1 MLAGCLSLPSH
12 HSSSC
17 ISLLFILKWNH
28 PLYDLDD
35 PMISARPPS
44 PSAASLQPAR
54 SRFVGCVLTGSGT
67 YEVPT
72 SLLDAAGIPCN
83 MAHERKP
90 CCSSSHSSLTPL
102 ASGGGLALVSGI
114 LLLWFTPPLM
124 RLLPLTCHMT
134 GSMQLQGAFLSRSPP
149 YHKPGLWGEVLILN

>member
-35 PMISARPPS
+35 PMISARLPS
-44 PSAASLQPAR
+44 PNAASLQPAR

-67 YEVPT
+67 YEMPT

-114 LLLWFTPPLM
+114 LLLWFTPPSHDTPASH
-124 RLLPLTCHMT
+124 LPYDRIHAAT
-134 GSMQLQGAFLSRSPP
+134 GSLPFLIPTLPQTRAV
-149 YHKPGLWGEVLILN
+149 G

>member
-1 MLAGCLSLPSH
+1 MLAGCPSLLSH

-44 PSAASLQPAR
+44 PNAASLQPAR
-54 SRFVGCVLTGSGT
+54 SRFVGCILTGSGT
-67 YEVPT
+67 YEMPT

-90 CCSSSHSSLTPL
+90 CCSLSHSSLTPL
-102 ASGGGLALVSGI
+102 DSGGGLALVSGI
-114 LLLWFTPPLM
+114 LLLWFTPPSHDTPASH
-124 RLLPLTCHMT
+124 LPYDRIHAAT
-134 GSMQLQGAFLSRSPP
+134 GSLPFLIPTLPQTRAV
-149 YHKPGLWGEVLILN
+149 G

>member
-35 PMISARPPS
+35 PMISARLPS
-44 PSAASLQPAR
+44 PNAASLQPAR

-67 YEVPT
+67 YEMPT

-102 ASGGGLALVSGI
+102 ASAGGLALVSGI
-114 LLLWFTPPLM
+114 LLLWFTPPSHDTPASH
-124 RLLPLTCHMT
+124 LPYDRIHAAT
-134 GSMQLQGAFLSRSPP
+134 GSLPFSIPTLPQTRAVG
-149 YHKPGLWGEVLILN
+149 

>member
-67 YEVPT
+67 YEMPT

-83 MAHERKP
+83 MAHGEK
-90 CCSSSHSSLTPL
+90 T
-102 ASGGGLALVSGI
+102 
-114 LLLWFTPPLM
+114 LLLLKPFITHSPCLWRWAGSCLRNPASVVHSPSHETPASH
-124 RLLPLTCHMT
+124 LPYDRIHAAT
-134 GSMQLQGAFLSRSPP
+134 GSLPFLIPTLPQTRAV
-149 YHKPGLWGEVLILN
+149 G

>member
-44 PSAASLQPAR
+44 PNAASLQPAR

-67 YEVPT
+67 YEMLT

-114 LLLWFTPPLM
+114 LLLWFTPPSHDTPASH
-124 RLLPLTCHMT
+124 LPYDRIHAAT
-134 GSMQLQGAFLSRSPP
+134 GSLPFLIPTLPQTRAV
-149 YHKPGLWGEVLILN
+149 G

>member
-35 PMISARPPS
+35 PMISARLPS
-44 PSAASLQPAR
+44 PNAASLQPAR

-67 YEVPT
+67 YEMPT

-102 ASGGGLALVSGI
+102 ASAGGLALVSGI
-114 LLLWFTPPLM
+114 LLLWFTPPSHDTPASH
-124 RLLPLTCHMT
+124 LPYDRIHAAT
-134 GSMQLQGAFLSRSPP
+134 GSLPFLIPTLPQTRAV
-149 YHKPGLWGEVLILN
+149 G

>member
-44 PSAASLQPAR
+44 PNAASLQPAR

-67 YEVPT
+67 YEMPT

-114 LLLWFTPPLM
+114 LLLWFTPPSHDTPASH
-124 RLLPLTCHMT
+124 LPYDRIHAAT
-134 GSMQLQGAFLSRSPP
+134 GSLPFLIPTLPQTRAV
-149 YHKPGLWGEVLILN
+149 G